1 MGFKIASVV
10 VDFANMLLLLS
21 INISLG
27 DELLVAT
34 CEKWWKSNLIN
45 RIYLLLLFFLLG
57 QIFPF
62 THRKGYAW
70 YRNEQIVLHI
80 IIINLQHKST
90 KCLIYSTST
99 KIFLIKGFIDSC
111 DQYWH
116 FIISYNISSS
126 SLRARNNNYLKQ
138 MRKSCKWKQFRLEG
152 CYSC

>member
-1 MGFKIASVV
+1 MIMKYYFCSFLIKVTRSKAKIMVWITKYRGFKIVSVV

-45 RIYLLLLFFLLG
+45 RIYLLLSFFLLG

-80 IIINLQHKST
+80 IIINLQHKSI
-90 KCLIYSTST
+90 KCSIYLT
-99 KIFLIKGFIDSC
+99 I
-111 DQYWH
+111 
-116 FIISYNISSS
+116 NE
-126 SLRARNNNYLKQ
+126 
-138 MRKSCKWKQFRLEG
+138 KS
-152 CYSC
+152 